1 MPWGIVLAVACV
13 TVIYVLVS
21 VAVISV
27 VPYAELADPQKG
39 APLAQITKVAAPW
52 LSHHIYTVITLFAVA
67 NTALMNFIMGSRLVY
82 GMARQGLLPSALGS
96 VHAARRTPHV
106 AIFAQGAIVS
116 MLAFSGDISELA
128 SATSLLLLLVFGLM
142 NSALIVL
149 KLRKSEAQGHFEVP
163 LAVPVLGSLVCVAL
177 IVSRLG
183 SAGTGAR
190 APLIAALLLVF
201 ISGLYFVVRP
211 KYPVPVT
218 ELAGPFP
225 LIFRFLCLAFACI

>member
-1 MPWGIVLAVACV
+1 
-13 TVIYVLVS
+13 
-21 VAVISV
+21 
-27 VPYAELADPQKG
+27 
-39 APLAQITKVAAPW
+39 
-52 LSHHIYTVITLFAVA
+52 
-67 NTALMNFIMGSRLVY
+67 
-82 GMARQGLLPSALGS
+82 
-96 VHAARRTPHV
+96 
-106 AIFAQGAIVS
+106 

-183 SAGTGAR
+183 SAGTSAR
-190 APLIAALLLVF
+190 APLIAALLLVL
-201 ISGLYFVVRP
+201 IAGLYFVVRP

-218 ELAGPFP
+218 E
-225 LIFRFLCLAFACI
+225 